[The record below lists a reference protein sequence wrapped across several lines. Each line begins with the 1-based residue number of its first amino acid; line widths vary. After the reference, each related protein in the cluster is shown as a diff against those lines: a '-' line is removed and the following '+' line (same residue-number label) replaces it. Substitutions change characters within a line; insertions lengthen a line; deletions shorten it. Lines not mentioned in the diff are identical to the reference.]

1 MMSTEEVKLL
11 LERME
16 SENRLIKIKLG
27 PENTKRVQ
35 KYKK

>member
-16 SENRLIKIKLG
+16 SENRLIKIKSG
-27 PENTKRVQ
+27 PKNTK
-35 KYKK
+35 KNTKNTK